1 MEQVERV
8 SKSAGLMAPRTAE
21 LFKEQQQS
29 IVRHTNQLFARL
41 MFCQWAAG
49 VVAALLISPRT
60 WIGNNSQTHLHV
72 WAAIILGGV
81 VTSLPVLL
89 ALKQP
94 GKVFTRHTI
103 AVGQMLMSALLIHLS
118 GGRIETHFH
127 VFGSLALLAFYRDWR
142 VLVSASIVV
151 STDHVLRGL
160 FWPQSVYG
168 VLAAPLWRSLE
179 HAGWVIFEV
188 TFLAISIR
196 KSRSE
201 MLVVAERQANLES
214 LKENIEHTVAD
225 RTADLTREI
234 AEHRKA
240 RESLSKSQA
249 QLAQAQKIARLG
261 SWEWDIVEDKVN
273 WSDET
278 CRLYG
283 LQPDQ
288 AASSMERCWERLH
301 PDDLSKVTEAFDASV
316 RTHQPFVS
324 DHRVLLPDGAERIM
338 HGHAEVMTDGNG
350 KAVKMIGTVRDITE
364 SKRAEEAFEK
374 LHKQLVETSRQAG
387 MAEVATGVLHNVG
400 NVLNSVNVSATLIA
414 EKVRASEVSNLPKI
428 CELLHNHAN
437 HLGTFMTS
445 DPQGKLV
452 PGFLTILAGHLATE
466 QGFLLHELSSL
477 QKSVEHIKEIVSMQ
491 QSYAKVSG
499 ILETLSITELI
510 EDALR
515 LNAAILEKHG
525 VQLTRQF
532 VDVPPLCVD
541 RHKVLQILVNLI
553 RNSVSALNER
563 VPGER
568 WLALQIA
575 HAKNDGVTIAVT
587 DNGVGIWAENLTRM
601 FGHGFTTKR
610 NGHGFGLHSG
620 ALAAKQMGGTLSV
633 RSEGP
638 GKGATFI
645 LQLPRT
651 PENKT

>member
-1 MEQVERV
+1 
-8 SKSAGLMAPRTAE
+8 MAPRTAE

-234 AEHRKA
+234 EEHRKA

-587 DNGVGIWAENLTRM
+587 DNGVGIWAENLTRI
-601 FGHGFTTKR
+601 FVHGFTTKR